1 MRFNAK
7 LILSR
12 LLKEELGQTLP
23 FTAVILVSLMGLSGM
38 AVDAGHGYYAYERLK
53 VATNAATLAGA
64 AGMPNTSTAQ
74 TNVTTYS
81 SAVATDKN
89 FLGTIMSNVVTTTT
103 FSCSSTVSSKL
114 GVGCQALTS
123 SGTPYNALTVKQ
135 TAQVKTWF
143 GSLFGISQFNIA
155 ASSMASMAGGSNEP
169 WNIAIILD
177 TTRSM
182 QDQDSGAQCSGEQ
195 IQCAIQGVQ
204 ELLKDLQACP
214 TGLTCSSTTKYV
226 DDVAL
231 YVFPPVLATTAKYD
245 YCSGSSNAPTHEWY
259 EVGDLTVPSPAWT
272 YQIINY
278 SHDYQTTGASGN
290 KNNTLNTGSD
300 IVKALGYSGSGC
312 GGIQAPGGAGTYYA
326 QVIAQAQA
334 DLVVQAS
341 NNPGSQ
347 NAMIILSDGN
357 ATATATGSG
366 SGGSFPTTTC
376 TGGSKGYCMTNYSS
390 SSDLLPSSN
399 GSLNGVTGNNPT
411 SYTYPSAVGEC
422 GQAAYEASLA
432 NNAGTTVY
440 TIGYGALTSSSSG
453 NCASDRTASY
463 SVTNSDGSAS
473 FGQDGTPCQALAAMA
488 STQDTFFSD
497 DADGCQAAS
506 VNINYTTFTTIMDKI
521 SSSFTAARLI
531 PVGTT

>member
-1 MRFNAK
+1 MRFVSKA
-7 LILSR
+7 ILR
-12 LLKEELGQTLP
+12 KFFKEELGQTLP

-64 AGMPNTSTAQ
+64 AGMPNTTTA
-74 TNVTTYS
+74 TSNVNTYS
-81 SAVATDKN
+81 SATAQDKN
-89 FLGTIMSNVVTTTT
+89 FLGTIVSGVQTTTT

-114 GVGCQALTS
+114 GVGCQAGTS
-123 SGTPYNALTVKQ
+123 GGTPYNALTVTQ
-135 TAQVKTWF
+135 TATVKTWF

-155 ASSMASMAGGSNEP
+155 ATSMASMAGGSNEP

-177 TTRSM
+177 TTASM
-182 QDQDSGAQCSGEQ
+182 KDPDSGAQCSGTQ
-195 IQCAIQGVQ
+195 ITCAIQGVQ

-245 YCSGSSNAPTHEWY
+245 YCSGSSSAPTHEWY
-259 EVGDLTVPSPAWT
+259 EVSDLTVPSPAWT

-290 KNNTLNTGSD
+290 KNNTLSTSSN

-334 DLVVQAS
+334 DLLVQQT

-357 ATATATGSG
+357 ATATATGTG
-366 SGGSFPTTTC
+366 SGGSFSSTSC
-376 TGGSKGYCMTNYSS
+376 SGGSKGYCTSNYSS
-390 SSDLLPSSN
+390 SSDLRPSSN
-399 GSLNGVTGNNPT
+399 GALNGVSGNNST
-411 SYTYPSAVGEC
+411 SDTYPSAVGEC
-422 GQAAYEASLA
+422 YQAAYEASLA
-432 NNAGTTVY
+432 TTAGTTVY
-440 TIGYGALTSSSSG
+440 TIGYGSPNTWSSS
-453 NCASDRTASY
+453 NCASDQTDTD
-463 SVTNSDGSAS
+463 SVTNSDGSATYGLKGS
-473 FGQDGTPCQALAAMA
+473 PCLALATMA
-488 STQDTFFSD
+488 SSKESFFSD
-497 DADGCQAAS
+497 DGDGCVSPA
-506 VNINYTTFTTIMDKI
+506 NIDFTTFTGIMDKI
-521 SSSFTAARLI
+521 SSSFTSARLI
-531 PVGTT
+531 PPGTT